1 MPLTKSIALEV
12 AEAEELDRDC
22 SNKYHPQKWRPA
34 VVGTEVIPVVTQ
46 PIDPQ
51 LLVLKWF
58 LWSRNLLTL
67 YFSRGQTQP
76 LSTIPG
82 VTQPLLLL
90 RNWPM
95 QPFEKRTNQHSV
107 KIITRLLVLYFIK
120 CDVTV
125 DVCDTIYIF
134 SHNLL
139 MIVPR
144 YPISGYVPGYGYHH
158 YYLPWYGHDL
168 SADILYHSSLFL
180 VLFFGWCFEC
190 ICNNYVLVLFFFWIK
205 IKQTYYSFKKRH
217 LALIYY

>member
-95 QPFEKRTNQHSV
+95 QPFEKRKKNQSAFSENHHKTISFIFYKV
-107 KIITRLLVLYFIK
+107 WCDSRCLWYYIHILPQLIDDCTQSRVMYLGMGIII
-120 CDVTV
+120 
-125 DVCDTIYIF
+125 IIF
-134 SHNLL
+134 HDMD
-139 MIVPR
+139 MIWV
-144 YPISGYVPGYGYHH
+144 
-158 YYLPWYGHDL
+158 
-168 SADILYHSSLFL
+168 
-180 VLFFGWCFEC
+180 
-190 ICNNYVLVLFFFWIK
+190 
-205 IKQTYYSFKKRH
+205 
-217 LALIYY
+217 LIYYIILHCF